1 MYKMVTKI
9 TIISMALL
17 LLSNCS
23 NKVKSN
29 INPTV
34 INNKT
39 EKDFSDCKKI
49 YKKFNNKFALEEND
63 SALVYI
69 NQAIKCNPKSS
80 NYKFTK
86 VRFLVETKNYN
97 DAITQLDELIIN
109 SEDPAFKMEKGII
122 LLKINDKNAIKTLRD
137 AYNDYNKIQNPT
149 SNNQFCK
156 IALDN
161 YFKGK
166 DYSLIEV
173 EKFKERYKDKPYEM
187 QNITALEGL
196 IKSKDKENTL
206 FMLFNIR
213 D

>member
-1 MYKMVTKI
+1 MITKI

-29 INPTV
+29 PNPTV

-39 EKDFSDCKKI
+39 EDDFSDCKKI

-63 SALVYI
+63 SALIYI

-97 DAITQLDELIIN
+97 DAIIQLDELIIN
-109 SEDPAFKMEKGII
+109 SEDPAFKMEKGTIF
-122 LLKINDKNAIKTLRD
+122 LKINEKNAIKALRD
-137 AYNDYNKIQNPT
+137 AYNDYDKIQNPT

-166 DYSLIEV
+166 EYALKEID
-173 EKFKERYKDKPYEM
+173 KFKENYKDKGYEN
-187 QNITALEGL
+187 QNINFLEEL
-196 IKSKDKENTL
+196 INKETKENVL
-206 FMLFNIR
+206 FKLFSIN

>member
-1 MYKMVTKI
+1 MTKKNL
-9 TIISMALL
+9 IIPFFFIALF
-17 LLSNCS
+17 SNCQ
-23 NKVKSN
+23 NKDT
-29 INPTV
+29 IG
-34 INNKT
+34 KT
-39 EKDFSDCKKI
+39 TSAIKTNLNCKEIIHKYNEKFI
-49 YKKFNNKFALEEND
+49 AEEND
-63 SALVYI
+63 SALIYI

-97 DAITQLDELIIN
+97 DAIIQLDELIIN

-122 LLKINDKNAIKTLRD
+122 FLKINDKNAIKALRD
-137 AYNDYNKIQNPT
+137 AYNDYDKIQNLT

-166 DYSLIEV
+166 EFSLAEIQKYK
-173 EKFKERYKDKPYEM
+173 EKFKEPYEI
-187 QNITALEGL
+187 QNI
-196 IKSKDKENTL
+196 NTL
-206 FMLFNIR
+206 EQLILNNNKEEVLFSLFNIK